1 MNSYIILPDSSVYH
15 LAVQINNEEYE
26 ALCPQVASTATKE
39 VREYFGGG
47 IMPFVIEA
55 TEPPSGRRL
64 CLRCE
69 FVKGKK
75 WINKRLEAGDAP

>member
-1 MNSYIILPDSSVYH
+1 MNSYIILPDSNVYH
-15 LAVQINNEEYE
+15 LAVQINNEEYQS
-26 ALCPQVASTATKE
+26 LCPQMVSATKE

-55 TEPPSGRRL
+55 AKPPSGRRL